1 MKNQRKNAVWI
12 AAACGAVA
20 GAAVATSKIHIPA
33 IPFFATDRALH
44 DYKPFLLAAVMGW
57 AVFGVYWEKAAGG
70 AAPAKSAE
78 SRGSRSL
85 HVWLVNVALLLEI
98 LPICGFGRMLPLS
111 SWVMATGLAIEA
123 AGLWMAVWA
132 RRHLGRNW
140 SGEISVKVDHQLI
153 RSGPYRWLRHP
164 IYTGLLLMYL
174 GVAVVTGEWL
184 AAAGFATAVVA
195 YWRKLRIEEAT
206 LDAAFGPDYGEY
218 RRTTWALVPGLF

>member
-1 MKNQRKNAVWI
+1 MKKQRMNAVWI
-12 AAACGAVA
+12 AAVCGAVA
-20 GAAVATSKIHIPA
+20 GAAVALSKIHIAPV
-33 IPFFATDRALH
+33 PFFAPDEALRGF
-44 DYKPFLLAAVMGW
+44 KPFLLAAVMGW
-57 AVFGVYWEKAAGG
+57 AIFGVYWEKAAGG

-78 SRGSRSL
+78 SRGSRQL
-85 HVWLVNVALLLEI
+85 HVWLVNLALLLEI
-98 LPICGFGRMLPLS
+98 APIRGFGRLLPGSALI
-111 SWVMATGLAIEA
+111 MAAGLAIEA

-153 RSGPYRWLRHP
+153 RSGPYRRLRHP

-184 AAAGFATAVVA
+184 AVAGFGMAFLA
-195 YWRKLRIEEAT
+195 YWRKIRLEEAT
-206 LDAAFGPDYGEY
+206 LDAAFGPDYGDY